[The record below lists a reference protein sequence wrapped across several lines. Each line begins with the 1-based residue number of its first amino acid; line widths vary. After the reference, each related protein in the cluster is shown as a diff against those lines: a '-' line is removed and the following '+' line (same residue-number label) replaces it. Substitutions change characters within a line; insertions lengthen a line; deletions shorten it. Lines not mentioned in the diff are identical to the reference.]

1 MNCLE
6 EAGDATRPVAIERRS
21 SRRVLTGQSTG
32 NTARGIPGTISR
44 ATRGL
49 RRAVHSSVKHA
60 NAILHGDLPAY
71 RLVMPPLPATPGH
84 WLVLAADARALADE
98 LHDERTKRTMLLI
111 ARGYETL
118 ARHAA
123 RVEALNLPLDRTE
136 VDPSD

>member
-1 MNCLE
+1 ME
-6 EAGDATRPVAIERRS
+6 T
-21 SRRVLTGQSTG
+21 
-32 NTARGIPGTISR
+32 
-44 ATRGL
+44 
-49 RRAVHSSVKHA
+49 
-60 NAILHGDLPAY
+60 LPAY

-123 RVEALNLPLDRTE
+123 RVEALNLPLERTE

>member
-1 MNCLE
+1 MS
-6 EAGDATRPVAIERRS
+6 GTQTRFYME
-21 SRRVLTGQSTG
+21 T
-32 NTARGIPGTISR
+32 
-44 ATRGL
+44 
-49 RRAVHSSVKHA
+49 
-60 NAILHGDLPAY
+60 LPAY